1 MRRAVLLLV
10 VLLGFGV
17 AVGAIPAPVAHFGFD
32 VYDGKISDSVSGQS
46 LAVPSAVS
54 VKSDGISGSYVAL
67 KRQGDSV
74 ISLGKNFGFTGDFSI
89 SFWVR
94 TSPGYRDSGSI
105 ALGRHLA
112 GSYNGYFFM
121 INGEWGY
128 GATDKI
134 TFYYSNASAISKTS
148 INDGRWHHV
157 AAVYRK
163 TQGATLYIDG
173 ALDAKG
179 PANPIIIPD
188 VPFVVGGITWDKPN
202 GTFAGDIDELAIFD
216 KAVESID
223 IGVLAKNPG
232 YFKAQSKG
240 FYGNENIPSAGGTT
254 PGSQPGGVPGG
265 PSGGM
270 PGSIPGGASTGVS
283 GGVNSGAVMRIIL
296 KSGQVISLSSS
307 DIARIEF
314 GP

>member
-1 MRRAVLLLV
+1 MRRFSVLLGLLLV
-10 VLLGFGV
+10 L
-17 AVGAIPAPVAHFGFD
+17 ASAIGAMPAPVAHFGFD

-54 VKSDGISGSYVAL
+54 VKSDGISGSYLAL

-148 INDGRWHHV
+148 VNDGRWHHV
-157 AAVYRK
+157 GMVYRK
-163 TQGATLYIDG
+163 NKEVYYFIDG
-173 ALDAKG
+173 SLEAYG
-179 PANPIIIPD
+179 PVNPII
-188 VPFVVGGITWDKPN
+188 VPEAPFLLGGITWDKPT
-202 GTFAGDIDELAIFD
+202 GTFAGDIDELTFFD
-216 KAVESID
+216 KALDGVD
-223 IGVLAKNPG
+223 IGTLAENPG

-240 FYGNENIPSAGGTT
+240 FYGNENLPTAGGTI
-254 PGSQPGGVPGG
+254 PGGQPGGVPGV
-265 PSGGM
+265 PSG
-270 PGSIPGGASTGVS
+270 
-283 GGVNSGAVMRIIL
+283 SGAVMRIIL
-296 KSGQVISLSSS
+296 KSGQVISLPSS

>member
-1 MRRAVLLLV
+1 MRRVVLLLV
-10 VLLGFGV
+10 VLLACGY
-17 AVGAIPAPVAHFGFD
+17 AIGAIPAPVSHFGFD
-32 VYDGKISDSVSGQS
+32 VYDGKIRDSISGQS

-67 KRQGDSV
+67 KRQSDSV
-74 ISLGKNFGFTGDFSI
+74 LSLGKNFGFTGDFSI

-134 TFYYSNASAISKTS
+134 TFYYSNASAISKAS

-179 PANPIIIPD
+179 PVNPIIVPD
-188 VPFVVGGITWDKPN
+188 APFVVGGITWDKPN

-216 KAVESID
+216 KALEASE
-223 IGVLAKNPG
+223 IGTLALTPG
-232 YFKAQSKG
+232 IFKASSKG
-240 FYGNENIPSAGGTT
+240 FYGNENPPTATGTLPGG
-254 PGSQPGGVPGG
+254 QPGGVPGG
-265 PSGGM
+265 SSGSSGSGGEL
-270 PGSIPGGASTGVS
+270 S
-283 GGVNSGAVMRIIL
+283 GGAVMRIIL
-296 KSGQVISLSSS
+296 KSGQVISLPSS
-307 DIARIEF
+307 DITRIEF